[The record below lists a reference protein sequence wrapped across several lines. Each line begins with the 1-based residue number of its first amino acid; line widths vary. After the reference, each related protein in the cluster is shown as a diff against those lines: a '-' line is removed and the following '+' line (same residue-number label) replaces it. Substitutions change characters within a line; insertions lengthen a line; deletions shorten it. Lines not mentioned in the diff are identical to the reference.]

1 MTDLPATHRRLV
13 STVTKDGQARLSIQD
28 VPLPVP
34 GDDEV
39 LVRVEA
45 TPINPSDLAVLLA
58 LTDPAGYTRQ
68 DDGTTAAPLAPAVQR
83 ALSARAGIDLPVGN
97 EGAGTVVA
105 AGASDAAQAL
115 LGKTVAL
122 AGGGFYAQYRK
133 VPAAACMI
141 VPEGT
146 SAEEGA
152 SSYVNPLTALGMV
165 GTMKREGYSGLVHTA
180 AASNLGQMLVKL
192 CAADGVPLVNIVRS
206 DAQAQIL
213 RDLGA
218 EHVVD
223 MTADDFMAKLIDA
236 IAATGAYLAFDAVG
250 GGKLAGQILAAMEQA
265 ALRTQK
271 ADGPYGSRQMK
282 QVYVYGGLSTAPTE
296 LTRSFGMRWRM
307 GGWLLTYFLE
317 DIGAAEAAGLR
328 DRVAREL
335 KTTFASKYT
344 QRITLDQA
352 IDPAII
358 AAYGKRATGE
368 KYLITPQA

>member
-1 MTDLPATHRRLV
+1 MNPLPETQRRLV
-13 STVTKDGQARLSIQD
+13 STVTKNGQVRLSIQD
-28 VPLPVP
+28 APVPVP

-39 LVRVEA
+39 LIRVEA

-58 LTDPAGYTRQ
+58 LTEPSAFVSDE
-68 DDGTTAAPLAPAVQR
+68 DDASAAPLSPAVQR
-83 ALSARAGIDLPVGN
+83 ALSARAGVDLPVGN
-97 EGAGTVVA
+97 EGSGTVVA
-105 AGASDAAQAL
+105 AGQAEAAQAL

-133 VPAAACMI
+133 VRAADCMV

-146 SAEEGA
+146 TAEEAA
-152 SSYVNPLTALGMV
+152 SSFVNPLTALGMV
-165 GTMKREGYSGLVHTA
+165 GTLKREGYKGLVHTA

-192 CAADGVPLVNIVRS
+192 CAADGIPLVNVVRS
-206 DAQAQIL
+206 EQQAQLL

-223 MTADDFMAKLIDA
+223 MSADDFMPRLIDA
-236 IAATGAYLAFDAVG
+236 IAATDAFLAFDAVG
-250 GGKLAGQILAAMEQA
+250 GGRLAGQILAAMEQA
-265 ALRTQK
+265 ALRTQR

-317 DIGAAEAAGLR
+317 EVGADEARALR

-335 KTTFASKYT
+335 KSTFASRYT
-344 QRITLDQA
+344 QRISLAEA
-352 IDPAII
+352 IDPAVI

-368 KYLITPQA
+368 KYLILPQR